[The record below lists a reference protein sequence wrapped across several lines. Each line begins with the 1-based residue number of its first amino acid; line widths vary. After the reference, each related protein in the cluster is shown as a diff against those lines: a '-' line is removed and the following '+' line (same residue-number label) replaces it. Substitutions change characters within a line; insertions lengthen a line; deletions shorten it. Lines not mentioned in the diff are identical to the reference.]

1 MKLLIGILFLCYPLL
16 VVLTGS
22 AMYRRHYQSY
32 TIMKTLAS
40 TGFLLIGA
48 VTWLTSGQAI
58 YLALLPAYLC
68 CFIGDVLLALSNEI
82 DNELKN
88 PQFTLGVAAF
98 AIAHIFV
105 IIEFDKLLHWQLSLS
120 WVLVPL
126 ALFAYTFYTATA
138 AKDRFCYGQ
147 NAVPSLVYAVVVG
160 LCGGMGWDLALSH
173 SGEPALLLM
182 GLGAVW
188 FMISDFILAHK
199 YFCIIK
205 KQRTGAGA
213 LLFYYGA
220 MGMLSAF
227 PLLL

>member
-1 MKLLIGILFLCYPLL
+1 MKFLIGTLFLCYLLL

-22 AMYRRHYQSY
+22 AMYRRHYQRY

-48 VTWLTSGQAI
+48 VTWLASGQTI
-58 YLALLPAYLC
+58 YRALLPAYLC
-68 CFIGDVLLALSNEI
+68 CFAGDVLLALSNEI
-82 DNELKN
+82 DDELKN
-88 PQFTLGVAAF
+88 PQFTLG
-98 AIAHIFV
+98 
-105 IIEFDKLLHWQLSLS
+105 KLLHWQVGLS

-126 ALFAYTFYTATA
+126 ALFAYTIYTATA

-147 NAVPSLVYAVVVG
+147 NAVPSFVYALIVG
-160 LCGGMGWDLALSH
+160 LCGGMGWDLAVSH
-173 SGEPALLLM
+173 SGEPAMLLM
-182 GLGAVW
+182 GLGAVC

-205 KQRTGAGA
+205 KQRTGAGV

>member
-1 MKLLIGILFLCYPLL
+1 M
-16 VVLTGS
+16 
-22 AMYRRHYQSY
+22 
-32 TIMKTLAS
+32 
-40 TGFLLIGA
+40 
-48 VTWLTSGQAI
+48 
-58 YLALLPAYLC
+58 
-68 CFIGDVLLALSNEI
+68 
-82 DNELKN
+82 
-88 PQFTLGVAAF
+88 
-98 AIAHIFV
+98 
-105 IIEFDKLLHWQLSLS
+105 LHWQLSLS

-126 ALFAYTFYTATA
+126 ALFASTFYTATA

-147 NAVPSLVYAVVVG
+147 NAVPSHVYAVVVG

>member
-32 TIMKTLAS
+32 TIMNTLAS

-105 IIEFDKLLHWQLSLS
+105 IIEFGKLL
-120 WVLVPL
+120 P
-126 ALFAYTFYTATA
+126 
-138 AKDRFCYGQ
+138 
-147 NAVPSLVYAVVVG
+147 
-160 LCGGMGWDLALSH
+160 
-173 SGEPALLLM
+173 
-182 GLGAVW
+182 
-188 FMISDFILAHK
+188 
-199 YFCIIK
+199 
-205 KQRTGAGA
+205 
-213 LLFYYGA
+213 
-220 MGMLSAF
+220 
-227 PLLL
+227 